1 MHATYQS
8 TDRAF
13 TVLAD
18 VLHGAAGL
26 AAQDAATAF
35 LRTIR
40 AAQSKSDK
48 TGQEIYVI
56 RRPGAEAAC
65 YLTLERSE
73 FEEDSR
79 VGDRIVFRATPL

>member
-8 TDRAF
+8 TDNAF
-13 TVLAD
+13 SVLAD

-26 AAQDAATAF
+26 AAQDAAASF
-35 LRTIR
+35 VRIIR
-40 AAQSKSDK
+40 VAQSKADK
-48 TGQEIYVI
+48 TGQEIYVV
-56 RRPGAEAAC
+56 RRPGAGPAR